1 MKIALGIVTLALL
14 GTALADAQGPDLI
27 LHNGKVFTANR
38 DRLWAEAVAISGT
51 RIVGLGT
58 SQAVLESAGPS
69 TRIVDVGGRVMV
81 PGFND
86 AHYHTSSPI
95 LGVQL
100 PFADDP
106 TLDEVLDSLRAAVG
120 RHAPGTWLWGAIGGR
135 VFDDPRTGRAAL
147 DEVAPDHPVLLS
159 GWTGHGRVMNS
170 AARQQF
176 SLAGESGWGEWSE
189 AGGEGSDDR
198 VLHGYAAFRTTARL
212 ERGID
217 SATIDRFGRLQT
229 NALALGI
236 TSLQAMSF
244 PLAEQ
249 TTAAA
254 LEAAGP
260 RLRWSFIR
268 VPLND
273 AMLAPSD
280 EQRLRERS
288 PLFSVGGV
296 KFISDGT
303 PEERRM
309 LLRSPYGDRPGW
321 SGQAYLTQARLRAA
335 VDGSVRNGEQ
345 LAVHAVGDSAISLLF
360 RTMRAH
366 DQDVWPARRVRVE
379 HGDGMTP
386 DLVTEARALGVVVV
400 QNPAHLTLTAL
411 LPRRLGAA
419 RMAGFQPMRSLV
431 EAGVPLALGSDG
443 PLNPFLNIMFAV
455 LHPANPSEAL
465 SVEEAVIAY
474 TWGSAYAQF
483 AEADKG
489 TITPGKLAD
498 LAVLSQNIFTI
509 AADQLPAT
517 TSLLTLVGGRIAHA
531 TGPFGPN

>member
-1 MKIALGIVTLALL
+1 MKISLGIATVALL
-14 GTALADAQGPDLI
+14 GSWPAYAQRPDLI

-38 DRLWAEAVAISGT
+38 DQLWAEAVAISGT
-51 RIVGLGT
+51 RIVGVGT
-58 SQAVLESAGPS
+58 SQAILESAGPE
-69 TRIVDVGGRVMV
+69 TRIIDVGRRVIV

-86 AHYHTSSPI
+86 AHYHPSSQIPSVRI
-95 LGVQL
+95 RL
-100 PFADDP
+100 ADDP
-106 TLDEVLDSLRAAVG
+106 TLDDVLDSLRSAVG
-120 RHAPGTWLWGAIGGR
+120 RTAPGTWFLGVIGGR

-147 DEVAPDHPVLLS
+147 DEVTPDHPVLLS
-159 GWTGHGRVMNS
+159 GWTGHGRVMNG
-170 AARQQF
+170 AARRQLGPASEF
-176 SLAGESGWGEWSE
+176 GAGEWSD
-189 AGGEGSDDR
+189 AGGEGSDNR
-198 VLHGYAAFRTTARL
+198 ILHGYAAFRTTARL

-217 SATIDRFGRLQT
+217 SITIDRLARLEST
-229 NALALGI
+229 ALAFGI

-244 PLAEQ
+244 PLPEQ
-249 TTAAA
+249 TAAA
-254 LEAAGP
+254 ALAATGP

-268 VPLND
+268 FPINN
-273 AMLAPSD
+273 AGLAPSD
-280 EQRLRERS
+280 ERLRERS

-296 KFISDGT
+296 KFVLDGT

-309 LLRSPYGDRPGW
+309 LLRSPYADMPDWR
-321 SGQAYLTQARLRAA
+321 GQAYLTQARLRAA
-335 VDGSVRNGEQ
+335 VDRAVRTGQQ

-360 RTMRAH
+360 RSMRAY
-366 DQDVWPARRVRVE
+366 DQDGWPARRVRVE

-386 DLVTEARALGVVVV
+386 DLVREARGLGVVVV

-419 RMAGFQPMRSLV
+419 RMADFQPMRALV

-443 PLNPFLNIMFAV
+443 PLSPFLNIMFAV
-455 LHPANPSEAL
+455 LHPANPSQAL

-483 AEADKG
+483 AEGDKG

-498 LAVLSQNIFTI
+498 LAVLSQDIFTI
-509 AADQLPAT
+509 ATDELPAT